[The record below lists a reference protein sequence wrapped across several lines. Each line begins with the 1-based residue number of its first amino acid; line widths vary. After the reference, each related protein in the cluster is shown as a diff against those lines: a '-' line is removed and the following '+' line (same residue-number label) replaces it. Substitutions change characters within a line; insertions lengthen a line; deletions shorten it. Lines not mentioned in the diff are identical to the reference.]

1 MGLPKRTPRLA
12 GSDMPGPAVP
22 AEAADL
28 EVLSQ
33 VIADAF
39 HDLPQ
44 SRWLVPD
51 QAARRE
57 IFPGYFRLYV
67 EHAMASGVVHTTT
80 DRTAAAL
87 WLPTGQNAAG
97 PPAGYGAQL
106 ADAAGPWIDQFL
118 AFDATLNRHHP
129 AGTAHHHL
137 AILAVRPDR
146 QGQGTG
152 SMLLRAY
159 HQTLDRDHGAPA
171 YLEAA
176 DLRTRQLYLRH
187 GYALRPDAP
196 FYLPDGGPP
205 MWPMWREPQPKPARQ
220 EKGSD
225 ERAT

>member
-1 MGLPKRTPRLA
+1 MTSIPHGQATPPHNGVHRGVVRA
-12 GSDMPGPAVP
+12 DPADV
-22 AEAADL
+22 DT
-28 EVLSQ
+28 LSR

-39 HDLPQ
+39 HDLPP

-67 EHAMASGVVHTTT
+67 EHALASGVVHTTT

-87 WLPTGQNAAG
+87 WLPIGENATDL
-97 PPAGYGAQL
+97 PADYGTSL
-106 ADAAGPWIDQFL
+106 AAATGPWIDRFL
-118 AFDATLNRHHP
+118 AFDETLDRHHP
-129 AGTAHHHL
+129 VGIPHHHL

-152 SMLLRAY
+152 AMLLRAY
-159 HQTLDRDHGAPA
+159 HQILDHDVGAAA

-187 GYALRPDAP
+187 GYVLRPNAP
-196 FYLPDGGPP
+196 FCLPVDGPP
-205 MWPMWREPQPKPARQ
+205 MWPMWREPQRRPGTA
-220 EKGSD
+220 
-225 ERAT
+225 